1 MPGLS
6 RTVIFPCLAVIL
18 FCSTCGSPYGI
29 YHRVKPGENLY
40 RIARTYQV
48 ELQEL
53 AELNNITDASMIRTG
68 QKVFIPGASR
78 QLDVVVPS
86 QETGGG
92 EKVVVARGGDRGPA
106 PAESIEVKKGLFEW
120 PVSGE
125 VTSPYGMRKGR
136 PHDGIDIS
144 APEGTPVQAAASGRV
159 IFSSDEIK
167 SYGNLI
173 IIKHEGRFSTVYAH
187 NQKNLVKEGDFVEK
201 GQTIAK
207 VGRTGRATAPHLHFE
222 VRHGKKPRNP
232 VFFLP

>member
-1 MPGLS
+1 
-6 RTVIFPCLAVIL
+6 
-18 FCSTCGSPYGI
+18 
-29 YHRVKPGENLY
+29 
-40 RIARTYQV
+40 
-48 ELQEL
+48 
-53 AELNNITDASMIRTG
+53 
-68 QKVFIPGASR
+68 
-78 QLDVVVPS
+78 
-86 QETGGG
+86 
-92 EKVVVARGGDRGPA
+92 
-106 PAESIEVKKGLFEW
+106 
-120 PVSGE
+120 
-125 VTSPYGMRKGR
+125 MRKGR
-136 PHDGIDIS
+136 PHDGIDIT
-144 APEGTPVQAAASGRV
+144 APEGAPVRAAASGRV